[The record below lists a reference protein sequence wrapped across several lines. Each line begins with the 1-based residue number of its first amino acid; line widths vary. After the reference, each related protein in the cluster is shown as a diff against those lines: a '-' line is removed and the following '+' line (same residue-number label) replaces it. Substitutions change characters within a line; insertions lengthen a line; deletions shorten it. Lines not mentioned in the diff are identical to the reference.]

1 MYKHFHS
8 CCKAP
13 HDILTMLINT
23 FKTEISEKVYYSPD
37 LDFDKLRERLEVES
51 HLILGKFPTVLKEIK
66 LKLLELGSTVH
77 IDVIHNTKER
87 TAVLGTFV
95 FQKGGD
101 A

>member
-13 HDILTMLINT
+13 SDILTMLINT

-37 LDFDKLRERLEVES
+37 LNFEHLRERLELDCYV
-51 HLILGKFPTVLKEIK
+51 ILAKYPDIHKETKIK
-66 LKLLELGSTVH
+66 LKQLGSTVH
-77 IDVIHNTKER
+77 IDIIHNTKER

-95 FQKGGD
+95 FQKGGEV
-101 A
+101 